1 MNNDLGLV
9 NKTDD
14 ARDANVDLH
23 LRSGSHLRDTE
34 FLEKVERFIGKSLRP
49 KKGGWPK
56 GKRRV

>member
-23 LRSGSHLRDTE
+23 LRTGSPLRDTE
-34 FLEKVERFIGKSLRP
+34 FLEKVERVIGKSLRP
-49 KKGGWPK
+49 SKGGWPK